1 MKFRAERQELS
12 EAVQWATRT
21 VSSRV
26 TLPALA
32 GVYLEAADGRLTC
45 RATDQ
50 ETSAEVT
57 IPVQVEQP
65 GKALLLGKLLG
76 QLVSKLPD
84 APVEFDGG
92 VDRVA
97 IRCGRASFEVRGMPV
112 DDFPTLPEPGEDT
125 PRGAIKAEAFGKLVH
140 QVARAAAAEESR
152 PVLMGVL
159 LEAKD
164 GQLTAAAT
172 DSYRLAVCTIPW
184 DQAVEGK
191 VLVPGRALQEAARAA
206 NEQGGAVTLVL
217 EERQASFLY
226 GDRRLT
232 SSLIEG
238 QFPNF
243 NQLLPDGFETAA
255 VIERAALAEA
265 LQRAS
270 IVAQRQANTP
280 VRLKFEDGSVEL
292 TAQNTETGAANE
304 AVPCE
309 LHGPGLEIAFNP
321 GYLLEGLDA
330 AGTDKVRIE
339 LRDGLKPAV
348 LKPHVD
354 ADGDA
359 ELDDFSYLLMPMR
372 VS

>member
-1 MKFRAERQELS
+1 MKFRAERQELA
-12 EAVQWATRT
+12 EAVQWVTRT

-32 GVYLEAADGRLTC
+32 GVHLEASDGRLTC
-45 RATDQ
+45 RTTDL
-50 ETSAEVT
+50 ETAAEVS
-57 IPVQVEQP
+57 IPAQIEQP
-65 GKALLLGKLLG
+65 GQALLLGRLLA

-84 APVEFDGG
+84 APVEVQAA

-97 IRCGRASFEVRGMPV
+97 IRCGRASFEIRGMPV
-112 DDFPTLPEPGEDT
+112 DDFPTLPVPSEDT
-125 PRGAIKAEAFGKLVH
+125 PRGAIKAEAFGKLVN
-140 QVARAAAAEESR
+140 QVARAAAIEDGR

-159 LEAKD
+159 LDAKD
-164 GQLTAAAT
+164 GHLTAAAT
-172 DSYRLAVCTIPW
+172 DGYRLAVCTIPW

-191 VLVPGRALQEAARAA
+191 ALVPARALQEAARAA
-206 NEQGGAVTLVL
+206 NEAGGAVTLVL
-217 EERQASFLY
+217 EEGQVSFLY

-232 SSLIEG
+232 STLIEG

-243 NQLLPDGFETAA
+243 NQLLPEGHETTV

-265 LQRAS
+265 LERAA

-280 VRLKFEDGSVEL
+280 VRLAFADGSVDL
-292 TAQNTETGAANE
+292 TAQNTETGATNE
-304 AVPCE
+304 PVACHIE
-309 LHGPGLEIAFNP
+309 GPGLEISFNP
-321 GYLLEGLDA
+321 GYLLEGLEA
-330 AGTDKVRIE
+330 TGTDKVRIE

-348 LKPHVD
+348 LKPHID
-354 ADGDA
+354 GGGDA

>member
-1 MKFRAERQELS
+1 MKLRAERQELA

-32 GVYLEAADGRLTC
+32 GVHLDASDGRLTC
-45 RATDQ
+45 RATDL
-50 ETSAEVT
+50 ETSAEVS
-57 IPVQVEQP
+57 IPVQIEQP
-65 GKALLLGKLLG
+65 GQVLVLGKLLA
-76 QLVSKLPD
+76 QVVSKLPD
-84 APVEFDGG
+84 APVELDGA
-92 VDRVA
+92 VDRLA

-112 DDFPTLPEPGEDT
+112 DDFPKLPEPGEDVT
-125 PRGAIKAEAFGKLVH
+125 RGAVKAEAFGKLVG
-140 QVARAAAAEESR
+140 QVARAAAVEDGR
-152 PVLMGVL
+152 PVLMGVM
-159 LEAKD
+159 LEAKE
-164 GQLTAAAT
+164 GSLTAAAT

-191 VLVPGRALQEAARAA
+191 VLVPARALQEAARAA
-206 NEQGGAVTLVL
+206 NEAGGAVTLVL
-217 EERQASFLY
+217 EEGQTSFLY

-232 SSLIEG
+232 TSLIEG

-243 NQLLPDGFETAA
+243 NQLMPEGFESAA
-255 VIERAALAEA
+255 IIERADLAEA

-280 VRLKFEDGSVEL
+280 VRLKFEEGAVEL

-309 LHGPGLEIAFNP
+309 FEGDSIEIAFNP
-321 GYLLEGLDA
+321 AYLLDGLDA

-359 ELDDFSYLLMPMR
+359 VLDDFRYLLMPMR